1 MLFMDA
7 EMEISYIIFMC
18 HEIFFYP
25 NHFKISNHSLDPKL
39 TLDSMHLYSHTSK
52 LASQKVEFF
61 KLPKKKNKR
70 VDYEETQIVM
80 KIVFLRSYIQTMIW
94 V

>member
-1 MLFMDA
+1 M
-7 EMEISYIIFMC
+7 
-18 HEIFFYP
+18 
-25 NHFKISNHSLDPKL
+25 SNHSLDLKL
-39 TLDSMHLYSHTSK
+39 TPDSMHIYSHISK

-61 KLPKKKNKR
+61 KLPKKKNKE

-80 KIVFLRSYIQTMIW
+80 KIVFLRSYIQKMGL